1 MYFLNRG
8 ILCPHNESVIE
19 INEKV
24 TELFDGE
31 EFISYK
37 EDIPIEFL
45 NTLNI
50 PGLPQHEIV
59 LKRNMPIMLMR
70 NIDKEKG
77 LCNGTRVIVKALLG
91 KYLQV
96 YNPATKEDVCLPRF
110 ELIADIKNA
119 DYYGSDV
126 NFLSKMLL
134 P

>member
-1 MYFLNRG
+1 M
-8 ILCPHNESVIE
+8 
-19 INEKV
+19 
-24 TELFDGE
+24 
-31 EFISYK
+31 
-37 EDIPIEFL
+37 
-45 NTLNI
+45 

-59 LKRNMPIMLMR
+59 LKRNMPIILMR

-77 LCNGTRVIVKALLG
+77 MCNRTWVIVKALLG

-96 YNPATKEDVCLPRF
+96 YNTSTKEDVCLPRF

-126 NFLSKMLL
+126 NFLSNMLL